1 MKKILAILALCGAIM
16 TTQAQTIS
24 DTYRKIATKGYAEKE
39 VTPDIIYLSIS
50 LKEFY
55 MDGNLRKKVFIET
68 LEKQL
73 FDAAIAAGV
82 KKEDFSIQ
90 NIYSYNY
97 EINKKKPAELLQS
110 RQYRIKVTNL
120 NGLNTMM
127 DKVDPQGLQ
136 STSIDGYDHS
146 QKREIEKELKTAAVK
161 DARSNAEILA
171 IADGETVGKS
181 LVINDNSSFNF
192 NELIPQPRMYGMM
205 AKSAS
210 ADGIESAQN
219 DLNISIR
226 PIKLTCYIDAVFE
239 IK

>member
-1 MKKILAILALCGAIM
+1 MKKLLTLIVLLGTVLM
-16 TTQAQTIS
+16 SNAQSMNIEST
-24 DTYRKIATKGYAEKE
+24 RKVATKGYAERE

-55 MDGNLRKKVFIET
+55 MDGNMKKKVFIET

-73 FDAAIAAGV
+73 FEAAMAAGV

-97 EINKKKPAELLQS
+97 ETKKKKSELLQS

-127 DKVDPQGLQ
+127 DNVDPQGIQ
-136 STSIDGYDHS
+136 STSISGYDHS

-161 DARSNAEILA
+161 DARQNAEILA
-171 IADGETVGKS
+171 AADSQTIGKS
-181 LVINDNSSFNF
+181 LVINDNSNINF
-192 NELIPQPRMYGMM
+192 NDLIPTPRMYAMT
-205 AKSAS
+205 AKMDSAG
-210 ADGIESAQN
+210 AMESEA
-219 DLNISIR
+219 LNIDIR

-239 IK
+239 LK

>member
-1 MKKILAILALCGAIM
+1 MKKLLTFIALIGSVLM
-16 TTQAQTIS
+16 SNAQSMNIES
-24 DTYRKIATKGYAEKE
+24 SRKVATKGYAERE

-55 MDGNLRKKVFIET
+55 MDGNTKKKVFIET

-73 FDAAIAAGV
+73 FDAAMDAGV

-97 EINKKKPAELLQS
+97 DTKKKNNELLQS

-136 STSIDGYDHS
+136 STSISGYDHT

-161 DARSNAEILA
+161 DARQNAEILA
-171 IADGETVGKS
+171 AADGESIGKS
-181 LVINDNSSFNF
+181 LVINDNSNINF
-192 NELIPQPRMYGMM
+192 NDLIPSPRVYGM
-205 AKSAS
+205 AKMDSA
-210 ADGIESAQN
+210 AGGLESEA
-219 DLNISIR
+219 LNIDIR

-239 IK
+239 LK